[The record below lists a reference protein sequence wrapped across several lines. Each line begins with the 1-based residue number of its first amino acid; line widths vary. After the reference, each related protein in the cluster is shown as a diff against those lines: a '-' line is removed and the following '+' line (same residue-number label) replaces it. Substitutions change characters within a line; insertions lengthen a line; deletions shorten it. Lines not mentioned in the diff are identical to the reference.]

1 MDGALIPWTME
12 NPHLVLGTLI
22 AALAIPFLYGYT
34 SREQKPSSKTT
45 AGQPENNASSLY
57 GQQLVV
63 PNLSRLMN
71 NWPSSKL
78 SPNLDKIRHH
88 HDMKLQE
95 WFPDVKIRNKIMGID
110 VPLFAAM

>member
-1 MDGALIPWTME
+1 ME
-12 NPHLVLGTLI
+12 KAPLVLGTLI
-22 AALAIPFLYGYT
+22 TALVIPFIYGYA
-34 SREQKPSSKTT
+34 SRELKASPKTT
-45 AGQPENNASSLY
+45 ASKPENNASSLY

-63 PNLSRLMN
+63 PNLSKLMS

-78 SPNLDKIRHH
+78 SPNLAKIRHH

-95 WFPDVKIRNKIMGID
+95 WFPDVKVRNKIMGID